1 MKQFILFLSFF
12 INLGTYAQEEFS
24 FFLYFEDAI
33 GNKDSL
39 QLGHDENAT
48 DSIDVDFD
56 EINIV
61 GESWDPE
68 FEVRCG
74 KHSVYGNY
82 FNYNGEQ
89 PNFQSKKQI
98 GIKECNNEYF
108 AHCINLKAENF
119 PIVIRWDSTLFNY
132 DECLKGSKFN
142 IEPVFQTDA
151 YTELCRELGST
162 DSNISTFN
170 IDSVYITENHL
181 ESYYFEY
188 YFDNEDTIYL
198 FWISLNKIQDYS
210 MGIETLENVTN
221 SKTYSLF
228 NENDLLEVDFN
239 TGHGTVIDVNG
250 KKIKEFGIRNGTSES
265 LFLKEGLYYLLLYDE
280 TQNKTYRSKIIQF

>member
-12 INLGTYAQEEFS
+12 VSLGSYAQEEFS
-24 FFLYFEDAI
+24 FFLYFEDAL

-61 GESWDPE
+61 GESWGPE

-74 KHSVYGNY
+74 RKFSDGLWWYY
-82 FNYNGEQ
+82 SNGI
-89 PNFQSKKQI
+89 PDFQSKKQI
-98 GIKECNNEYF
+98 GLKECNNEYF
-108 AHCINLKAENF
+108 THCINLKAENF
-119 PIVIRWDSTLFNY
+119 PIVIHWDSTLFNY

-142 IEPVFQTDA
+142 IQPVFQTDA

-170 IDSVYITENHL
+170 IDSVYITENQKDIL
-181 ESYYFEY
+181 EY
-188 YFDNEDTIYL
+188 YLDNEDTIYL
-198 FWISLNKIQDYS
+198 FWVSLNKIQDYS
-210 MGIETLENVTN
+210 MGIETVENATN

-228 NENDLLEVDFN
+228 DGNDLLEFDFD
-239 TGHGTVIDVNG
+239 TGNGTVVDVSG
-250 KKIKEFGIRNGTSES
+250 KKIKEFTIQDAKTES
-265 LFLKEGLYYLLLYDE
+265 LFLKKGIYYLLLYDE
-280 TQNKTYRSKIIQF
+280 KQHRTLRSKVIQL